1 VFFFKKVQ
9 LENMGCCFSS
19 KYASDPDGDTK
30 FPPPPGEHAIIDACA
45 MQELSPSA
53 AVNGFGSHSGN
64 GPSSSSVAEPEKELD
79 FQKEPSG
86 ESFHTCIS
94 QETALK
100 RMIQESVPPQPS
112 KPRQKTAHFAD
123 APGASPGARCAE
135 TPHTVNTLSTIDSSL
150 SGRSDIDHIASCES
164 ADAVAVPTIRS
175 SPAALAEIVI
185 YPGDTPEDAGGASA
199 SSTMGRPGPAVG
211 RRTSGFGAI
220 RKSVT
225 GGWGGSRGLGR
236 MSRRFSTKDGSSM
249 EHTKSRRASFVK
261 RVGGQNPNMPAEFL
275 WLKEMFEMIVKNETF
290 GVGSL
295 DRSSPHA
302 QATSPVFIVFGSCP
316 SSFAPMQAIMFSA
329 VGKGSE
335 AIDFWWVK
343 PVKNHPEMFE
353 RSHLDRWA
361 KGPNK
366 NDPGR
371 SKSIYKPLGDL
382 FVGASSKVKQDFRF
396 GMEFVAGTQRAFIE
410 DPRQKPP
417 SRYYLYFVWQ
427 EEWTTTPWASNKF
440 LKGKIAYQREPQKGL
455 DALTFLREFCVMN
468 DKMELADREEP
479 ITPNAVLP
487 LGSSLKELGALQ
499 AR

>member
-1 VFFFKKVQ
+1 
-9 LENMGCCFSS
+9 MGCCGSS
-19 KYASDPDGDTK
+19 KYAFDRDGETE
-30 FPPPPGEHAIIDACA
+30 FPPSPGENARIDANA
-45 MQELSPSA
+45 IQELSPS
-53 AVNGFGSHSGN
+53 VINGFGSHCGT

-94 QETALK
+94 QETALRK
-100 RMIQESVPPQPS
+100 MIQESAPPPPS

-123 APGASPGARCAE
+123 GAPPGASPGARSAE
-135 TPHTVNTLSTIDSSL
+135 TPHTLSTIDSSL
-150 SGRSDIDHIASCES
+150 SGRSDIDHTGS
-164 ADAVAVPTIRS
+164 AECGAAGAVPTIRS
-175 SPAALAEIVI
+175 APAGLAEIVML
-185 YPGDTPEDAGGASA
+185 PEDAGERSATA
-199 SSTMGRPGPAVG
+199 SSTMGRPGPSVA

-220 RKSVT
+220 RKSMT
-225 GGWGGSRGLGR
+225 SGWGSSSRGLAGR
-236 MSRRFSTKDGSSM
+236 MSRRVSTKDGSSF
-249 EHTKSRRASFVK
+249 EQTKSRRASFVK

-275 WLKEMFEMIVKNETF
+275 WLKELFEMIIKNETF

-316 SSFAPMQAIMFSA
+316 SSFAPMQAIMYSA

-353 RSHLDRWA
+353 RSHLDRWV

-382 FVGASSKVKQDFRF
+382 FVGASSKVKQEFHF
-396 GMEFVAGTQRAFIE
+396 GMEFIAGTQRAFIE
-410 DPRQKPP
+410 DPRHKPP

-440 LKGKIAYQREPQKGL
+440 LKGKIAYQREPHRGL
-455 DALTFLREFCVMN
+455 EALTFLREFCVMN
-468 DKMELADREEP
+468 DKMELADVEEP
-479 ITPNAVLP
+479 TTPNTVLP
-487 LGSSLKELGALQ
+487 LGNSLKELGALK